1 MRQGDCAMIIDRR
14 LLMGSMAAMIAAP
27 ALAQGAF
34 PSRPIRLVVPFA
46 PGGQTDLLARLLA
59 PLLSAELGQPVVVE
73 NRAGG
78 STMIG
83 AEVVARSAKD
93 GHTVFFGGPSAF
105 VIAPQVYSRMSYRP
119 DELAPVSLIC
129 TFPFIFSVRRDFPGA
144 DIAGVVAHARAQPD
158 GITYASVGRGSST
171 HISGEIL
178 SQALGIRMID
188 VIYRGIAPA
197 QIDLV
202 SGKIDASMDSFSQA
216 IPYHNTG
223 QYRIV
228 GSMGRERWPSMP
240 DIPTFLE
247 AGYPQAVY
255 ESWFGLFVPA
265 GSPEEAVRRLGAATE
280 KVLAGAETR
289 ARMLRDGQLARSSS
303 PQELAALIH
312 EDYEITGAVIRRLDL
327 RLD

>member
-1 MRQGDCAMIIDRR
+1 MFIRRRAII
-14 LLMGSMAAMIAAP
+14 SAMAAIPAP
-27 ALAQGAF
+27 ALAQGSY
-34 PSRPIRLVVPFA
+34 PTRPVRLVVPFA

-119 DELAPVSLIC
+119 EELQPVSLIC
-129 TFPFIFSVRRDFPGA
+129 TFPFIFSVRSSFPGTDIA
-144 DIAGVVAHARAQPD
+144 DIVTYARAQPE

-178 SQALGIRMID
+178 AQTLGIRMID
-188 VIYRGIAPA
+188 VIYRGIGPA
-197 QIDLV
+197 QADLV

-216 IPYHNTG
+216 IPYHSTG

-240 DIPTFLE
+240 EIPTFLE

-265 GSPEEAVRRLGAATE
+265 GSPDEAVRRLGAATAA
-280 KVLAGAETR
+280 VLAGPDIR
-289 ARMLRDGQLARSSS
+289 ARMLRDGQLARSST
-303 PQELAALIH
+303 PQELAALIR
-312 EDYEITGAVIRRLDL
+312 EDYEVTGAVIRRLNL